1 MPRNARLPQDV
12 VEMDVNRNRLAE
24 ETSPYLLQ
32 HKDNPV
38 HWQGWSAE
46 TLATAKA
53 ANKPIMLSIGYAA
66 CHWCHVMAHE
76 SFEDPATAAVMNE
89 HFINIK
95 VDREERPDLDSI
107 YQYALSLL
115 GEQGGWP
122 LTMFLTPDG
131 APFWGG
137 TYFPPSSRYGRPAF
151 TDVLRALSNTYR
163 SDPDKIA
170 RNVGTLSEALG
181 RLSQPRRG
189 DGIPP
194 ALTDQVAERL
204 LREIDPINGG
214 IGDAPKFPQPGIL
227 TLLWRAW
234 KRRGEAPFRDA
245 VTRSLDR
252 MCQGGIY
259 DHLGGGFAR
268 YTVDARWLV
277 PHFEKMLYDNA
288 ELIELMTLVWQ
299 ETRSPLYAQ
308 RIAETVEFLAREML
322 TAEGGFCSSL
332 DADSEHEEGKF
343 YVWSDAEIDRLL
355 GARAALFKRIYDVGA
370 SGNWEGHNILNRLE
384 TMALADA
391 ETESELATCRAV
403 LFHARAERVRPGLDD
418 KVLADW
424 NGLMIAALAQA
435 GQIFERPDWLALAG
449 DAFAFIT
456 ASMMD
461 ADGRLS
467 HSFRA
472 GRRNHPAIV
481 DDYANLCRAAL
492 ALFAATGDAA
502 YRARAEAW
510 IGVLDRH
517 YWDAAGDGYFLAAMD
532 TEGLITR
539 TKTAADSAVPAGN
552 GTLVGVLA
560 QLFHLTGRTHYRDRA
575 EAIVRTFSGELQ
587 QNFFPLAT
595 LINGNETLQ
604 NALQIVIRGAR
615 DDPATLALLR
625 VVHEFSLPNLVLSV
639 VAPDAALPQSHPAA
653 GKPMLAGKPTAYVC
667 EGPVCSLPLDDPAS
681 LAADLRQR

>member
-1 MPRNARLPQDV
+1 
-12 VEMDVNRNRLAE
+12 MDINRNRLAE

-38 HWQGWSAE
+38 HWQGWSPA
-46 TLATAKA
+46 TLAAAKA

-89 HFINIK
+89 LFVNIK

-137 TYFPPSSRYGRPAF
+137 TYFPPTSRYGRPAF
-151 TDVLRALSNTYR
+151 ADVLRTLSSTYH
-163 SDPDKIA
+163 SDPDKVA
-170 RNVGTLSEALG
+170 RNVGALSEALG
-181 RLSQPRRG
+181 RLAQPRRG
-189 DGIPP
+189 DGIPREL
-194 ALTDQVAERL
+194 ADQVASRL

-234 KRRGEAPFRDA
+234 KRSGEQAYRDA
-245 VTRSLDR
+245 VTRTLDR

-288 ELIELMTLVWQ
+288 ELIELMSLVWQ

-308 RIAETVEFLAREML
+308 RIDETVEFLAREML
-322 TAEGGFCSSL
+322 TQDGGLCSSL

-343 YVWSDAEIDRLL
+343 YVWSEAEIDRLL
-355 GARAALFKRIYDVGA
+355 GPRAALFKRTYDVSA
-370 SGNWEGHNILNRLE
+370 SGNWEGHTILNRLGA
-384 TMALADA
+384 MSFADEA
-391 ETESELATCRAV
+391 TESELAACRAV

-435 GQIFERPDWLALAG
+435 AQIFERPDWLSLAG

-456 ASMMD
+456 SSMMD
-461 ADGRLS
+461 ANGRLS

-472 GRRNHPAIV
+472 GRANHAAIV
-481 DDYANLCRAAL
+481 DDYANLSRAAL

-502 YRARAEAW
+502 YLAQAEDW
-510 IGVLDRH
+510 IAVLDRH
-517 YWDAAGDGYFLAAMD
+517 YWDAAGDGYFLAATD

-539 TKTAADSAVPAGN
+539 TKTASDSAVPAGN
-552 GTLVGVLA
+552 ATVVGVLA
-560 QLFHLTGRTHYRDRA
+560 QLFHLTGKSHYRDRA
-575 EAIVRTFSGELQ
+575 EAIIRTFSGELQ
-587 QNFFPLAT
+587 HNFFPLAT
-595 LINGNETLQ
+595 LINNSEMLE

-615 DDPATLALLR
+615 DDPATAALLR
-625 VVHEFSLPNLVLSV
+625 IVHEFSLPNLVLSV
-639 VAPDAALPQSHPAA
+639 VPPDAELPDGHPAA
-653 GKPMLAGKPTAYVC
+653 GKGMLDGKPTACVC
-667 EGPVCSLPLDDPAS
+667 EGPVCSLPLNDPAS
-681 LAADLRQR
+681 LAADLRQRQ